1 MRGLMVLMLALLS
14 ACTSQEPA
22 ISLPLLRLAPA
33 AFATTMPLSL
43 SQRLTVTPLPASR
56 GETNSPAK
64 NLDALLEI
72 NPDQV
77 QLAGFALGQRILT
90 VSWDGQSLTSSRHA
104 LLPKE
109 VDEQRVL
116 RDVQLVYWP
125 LATIQAA
132 LPAGWALSE
141 ESGVRTLTQ
150 GPHTIITIRYHAE
163 PRWAGQTEL
172 ENTLEHYRL
181 VIDSKETQ

>member
-1 MRGLMVLMLALLS
+1 MVLMLALLS
-14 ACTSQEPA
+14 ACANVAPA
-22 ISLPLLRLAPA
+22 ISVPALRLAPA
-33 AFATTMPLSL
+33 AFSGAVPLSL
-43 SQRLTVTPLPASR
+43 SQRLTVTPLPAVSQD
-56 GETNSPAK
+56 GISPPAK

-72 NPDQV
+72 SPDQV

-125 LATIQAA
+125 TAAIQAA
-132 LPAGWALSE
+132 LPAGWKLSE
-141 ESGVRTLTQ
+141 EGSIRTLTLGQ
-150 GPHTIITIRYHAE
+150 QTAITIRYHAT
-163 PRWAGQTEL
+163 PRWAGQAEL

-181 VIDSKETQ
+181 VIDSKETP

>member
-1 MRGLMVLMLALLS
+1 MRGLIIMLALLGG
-14 ACTSQEPA
+14 CTSEAPETRLPA
-22 ISLPLLRLAPA
+22 LRLAPA
-33 AFATTMPLSL
+33 AFAGSVSL
-43 SQRLTVTPLPASR
+43 TQRLSVTPLPA
-56 GETNSPAK
+56 NSAAPK
-64 NLDALLEI
+64 TLDALLEI
-72 NPDQV
+72 NPEQI

-125 LATIQAA
+125 LAAVQAA
-132 LPAGWALSE
+132 LPAGWTLSE
-141 ESGVRTLTQ
+141 EGNVRKLTLGQ
-150 GPHTIITIRYHAE
+150 ENAITIRYHAT
-163 PRWAGQTEL
+163 PRWAGQAEL

-181 VIDSKETQ
+181 VIDSKETP

>member
-1 MRGLMVLMLALLS
+1 MRGLIVLLALLGGCAS
-14 ACTSQEPA
+14 EVPETR
-22 ISLPLLRLAPA
+22 LPTLRLPPA
-33 AFATTMPLSL
+33 AFAGSVSL
-43 SQRLTVTPLPASR
+43 TQRLSVSALPA
-56 GETNSPAK
+56 NSSPPK
-64 NLDALLEI
+64 TLDALLEI
-72 NPDQV
+72 SPEQV

-132 LPAGWALSE
+132 LPAGWTLSE
-141 ESGVRTLTQ
+141 EGGIRTLTQ
-150 GPHTIITIRYHAE
+150 GQQTIITIRYHAE
-163 PRWAGQTEL
+163 PRWTGQADI

-181 VIDSKETQ
+181 VIDSKETP